1 MAHKRSSGA
10 GRNGRDSN
18 PKYLGV
24 KRGENSFVR
33 AGTIIIRQRGTKIHP
48 GHNVGMGRDFTLY
61 ALIDGKVHFE
71 TRNNRKYVSV
81 YGE

>member
-24 KRGENSFVR
+24 KRGENAFVR
-33 AGTIIIRQRGTKIHP
+33 AGTIIIRQRGTKIHL
-48 GHNVGMGRDFTLY
+48 VKMLVWEEISRFML
-61 ALIDGKVHFE
+61 
-71 TRNNRKYVSV
+71 
-81 YGE
+81 